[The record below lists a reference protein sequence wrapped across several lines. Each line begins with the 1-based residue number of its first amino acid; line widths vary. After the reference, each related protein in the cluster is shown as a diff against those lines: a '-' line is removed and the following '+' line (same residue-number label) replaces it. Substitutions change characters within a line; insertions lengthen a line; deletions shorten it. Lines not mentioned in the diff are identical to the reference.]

1 MLRRQP
7 PATIDTILAH
17 PSVARWDVDPDEVR
31 AHVAAVRPTTYAD
44 LVRAVFSA
52 YAASRGK
59 PRWGDKTPGYVTH
72 LPQLRALFPD
82 AKFVH
87 VVRDGRAVAVSLGER
102 PWGPASAIAGAFWWR
117 TKAGRG
123 RRDGLALP
131 SDRYLEVRH
140 EDLLADPAAELARV
154 CAFLGEEYSPAMLEY
169 RDRVELADEP
179 DDPAGTRHLRKEPTP
194 GLRDWTAGRSPREV
208 DAIDSVC
215 APLLREFGYEAPR
228 RTARGLA
235 WAWAV
240 RVRDFPS
247 RIPVELRRRWK
258 PVERKV

>member
-1 MLRRQP
+1 
-7 PATIDTILAH
+7 
-17 PSVARWDVDPDEVR
+17 
-31 AHVAAVRPTTYAD
+31 
-44 LVRAVFSA
+44 VFAA
-52 YAASRGK
+52 YAESRGK

-72 LPQLRALFPD
+72 LPQLSRLFPD
-82 AKFVH
+82 AQFVH

-123 RRDGLALP
+123 RRDGRALP

-154 CAFLGEEYSPAMLEY
+154 CAFLGAEYSPEMLEY

-179 DDPAGTRHLRKEPTP
+179 DDPAGTRHLRKEPTA

-208 DAIDSVC
+208 DAIGSVC

-247 RIPVELRRRWK
+247 RIPVELKRRWR
-258 PVERKV
+258 PDERKV